1 MKKRMALLC
10 SVAVAC
16 MLSGCG
22 ASVPDLTDEE
32 SQIIAD
38 YAAGV
43 LLKYDKNYAGRLMDM
58 AEVQATE
65 AEIAQEEK
73 TEEQNTE
80 EKPAEPVPEEGTSS
94 EAGNGNDAQ
103 IVNRSQET
111 AQVQEA
117 STIEEYY
124 GIEGFSFSY
133 AGFEL
138 VKSYP
143 EETDENTVYFSMDA
157 TDGNTLLVVKF
168 NVTNQS
174 GAEKELNMLDY
185 GAKFRIGVNGQQEN
199 ALSTMLL
206 NDMESYHNTVPA
218 GESVELVSI
227 IEVPE
232 SLNVETLALTLRG
245 GDKAVTLQ
253 LQ

>member
-43 LLKYDKNYAGRLMDM
+43 LLNYDKNYAGRLMDM
-58 AEVQATE
+58 AEVQAAE

-73 TEEQNTE
+73 TEEQNAE
-80 EKPAEPVPEEGTSS
+80 EKPAEPVPEEGTIS

-103 IVNRSQET
+103 VVDRSQET
-111 AQVQEA
+111 VEVQEA

-143 EETDENTVYFSMDA
+143 EETDE
-157 TDGNTLLVVKF
+157 NTLLVVKF

-227 IEVPE
+227 VEVPE